1 MQKPL
6 FSIITICRNAATN
19 LQHTIASVD
28 SQTFGNYEHIIID
41 GASTDNTR
49 DVLEAS
55 STDSRRLIISE
66 PDNGIYDAMNKGLGQ
81 AAGEYLIFMN
91 AGDTFHSKDSLQIYA
106 DCAEDYDRPG
116 IIYGQTL
123 LVDGDGHTVGE
134 RHLIAPEHLTYKS
147 FAQGMLVC
155 HQAMAVLRK
164 IASLYDTRYRFSAD
178 YDWSVRCLQ
187 HSKLNVYTGH
197 IMCNYLSE
205 GLTTANR
212 RASLIERFRIMS
224 HYYGF
229 FPTLLRHLS
238 FARRFMKYN
247 SKKRTDNVSI

>member
-1 MQKPL
+1 MQTPL
-6 FSIITICRNAATN
+6 FSIITICRNAAGN

-28 SQTFGNYEHIIID
+28 SQTFDNYEHIIID

-49 DVLEAS
+49 EVLDAAS
-55 STDSRRLIISE
+55 SDNRRVIISE
-66 PDNGIYDAMNKGLGQ
+66 PDNGIYDAMNKGIGH
-81 AAGEYLIFMN
+81 AKGEYLIFMN
-91 AGDTFHSKDSLQIYA
+91 AGDTFHSNDSLQIYA
-106 DCAEDYDRPG
+106 DCAYDYDRPG

-123 LVDGDGHTVGE
+123 LVDQNGKFVGE
-134 RHLIAPEHLTYKS
+134 RHLTAPEHLTYKS
-147 FAQGMLVC
+147 FSQGMLVC
-155 HQAMAVLRK
+155 HQSMAVLRK

-187 HSKLNVYTGH
+187 HSRLNVYTGH

-212 RASLIERFRIMS
+212 RASLFERFRIMS

-229 FPTLLRHLS
+229 LPTLWRH
-238 FARRFMKYN
+238 FGFVRRFLKHN
-247 SKKRTDNVSI
+247 SKKSDK